1 MATVKLSVRRR
12 TTTGKQAAKRLRTEG
27 QIPGVLYGEKDE
39 NVPLS
44 VDARELRTALS
55 TPFGRNVII
64 QLGVDD
70 DGGATRAVLRDME
83 RDPVS
88 RDVLHVDFQ
97 RISENRPITMNIPV
111 VLVGESQAVKDGLG
125 ILDHTMRE
133 LEVKCLPKDIP
144 EHIEVDITTLEVRNA
159 IHVSDISVPNV
170 ELLDNP
176 ERPVVEVLQPTIFRE
191 PEEEEP
197 EEGELAEGAVAEGEE
212 AAEGEEGAETKE
224 GAAGEGA
231 EEETA
236 SE

>member
-12 TTTGKQAAKRLRTEG
+12 TTTGKQAAKRLRHDG
-27 QIPGVLYGEKDE
+27 QIPGVLYGEKEE
-39 NVPLS
+39 NIPLS
-44 VDARELRTALS
+44 VDVRELRTALS

-70 DGGATRAVLRDME
+70 DTEATRAVLRDME

-133 LEVKCLPKDIP
+133 L
-144 EHIEVDITTLEVRNA
+144 
-159 IHVSDISVPNV
+159 
-170 ELLDNP
+170 
-176 ERPVVEVLQPTIFRE
+176 
-191 PEEEEP
+191 
-197 EEGELAEGAVAEGEE
+197 
-212 AAEGEEGAETKE
+212 
-224 GAAGEGA
+224 
-231 EEETA
+231 
-236 SE
+236 